1 MASRQRR
8 QSYNQNLCTIS
19 IKNVQVNT
27 RTSDKQ
33 GLYLPVTVK
42 EVHCTGTISGN
53 KTYCQEPDSSCKKMP
68 RRIDV
73 YKVKEV
79 KAKPGNYI
87 FVDREQIVINVGCSC
102 HKVYDN

>member
-8 QSYNQNLCTIS
+8 QSYNENLCTFS
-19 IKNVQVNT
+19 IETVQVNT

-42 EVHCTGTISGN
+42 EVHCAGTNSKGK
-53 KTYCQEPDSSCKKMP
+53 KTCGLIPNSFCVEEP

-73 YKVKEV
+73 YKVKV
-79 KAKPGNYI
+79 DKGNYI
-87 FVDREQIVINVGCSC
+87 FVDKEEIVINVGCSC
-102 HKVYDN
+102 HKVYN